1 MEKEMYEKGNAEL
14 LTMFKSK
21 TFEPQNAIRIVAEV
35 SDLNQPILD
44 LDGYSTTYLYEA
56 QAYNNVEAV
65 RFLLENGADPNLCI
79 PELINDCALNDLHFL
94 WDEMQEEVSQ
104 RLEIAK
110 LFFAFGADP
119 NLWYEHETLYD
130 HVLWEVFNEFITP
143 HDWEYI
149 KSFFILLIAYGGG
162 GGKSNYPKPSLTETV
177 DKNCINEYD
186 LLLFKCEDGYH
197 LEGHLFNPN
206 GLDIGVV

>member
-79 PELINDCALNDLHFL
+79 
-94 WDEMQEEVSQ
+94 
-104 RLEIAK
+104 
-110 LFFAFGADP
+110 G
-119 NLWYEHETLYD
+119 
-130 HVLWEVFNEFITP
+130 
-143 HDWEYI
+143 
-149 KSFFILLIAYGGG
+149 LLQ
-162 GGKSNYPKPSLTETV
+162 K
-177 DKNCINEYD
+177 
-186 LLLFKCEDGYH
+186 
-197 LEGHLFNPN
+197 
-206 GLDIGVV
+206 